1 MNRAFREAYDRELAL
16 LKERSKDFAADYP
29 GIADRLGGLL
39 EENLDPAVA
48 GLLEGSAFLAA
59 RVQLKIDDEFRTFT
73 HALLDQVFPDALSP
87 TPSVMLARANPPYDA
102 SGLEDGEVTFDAG
115 DYLDARYMD
124 ADKRVSCRFRLCAPL
139 TLWPLKLSKA
149 VYHGAPASLSALGQD
164 LLEGTKAG
172 FEIELSRL
180 NPSGQPDDAGPIS
193 GVAVDD
199 LPIYITA
206 PMNLGAQLYEQLF
219 CDSTRISIRYLNRHG
234 DATFR
239 RLPPGTI
246 EQVGFDQDNWLF
258 PHTGRL
264 FDGFSILRE
273 AFTFQRKFLG
283 FRLTGLRDALRGIN
297 TSNAQIV
304 IEFKRANDI
313 LNTRFEPEHLNLF
326 TAPAVNLFEESS
338 SQVRLD
344 RKKHEYIVVPDSS
357 PVTHYEIHDIAEVYA
372 HYKGHQAKVRVY
384 PLYGLPP
391 DGHEPSNVLYFT
403 SSRKARRLTD
413 KERRFGST
421 RARYRGTETF
431 ISLYEPPDAEPA
443 QRLQVKAL
451 CSNRHLTEYLPIAQG
466 DNDFY
471 LCEDQSV
478 TLTCVAGPTPPRD
491 ALVDIDAR
499 SGHRSR
505 AGDNYWRLL
514 SYLSLSHHGIDG
526 RGNGEQAAAA
536 LREMLSL
543 FADLS
548 DTVTES
554 QLQALRKVETRPV
567 VRTVART
574 DGFHPARGI
583 EVRVTFDED
592 AFDTTGIVLFGAVI
606 DRFLAEYSAINSFT
620 QCVIV
625 SEQRGELK
633 VWPPR
638 TGHGPIL

>member
-1 MNRAFREAYDRELAL
+1 MKRVFREAFDRELAL
-16 LKERSKDFAADYP
+16 LKERSRDFAADYP

-59 RVQLKIDDEFRTFT
+59 RVQVKIDDEFRTFT
-73 HALLDQVFPDALSP
+73 HALLDQIFPDALAP

-102 SGLEDGEVTFDAG
+102 SGLETGLTFEAG

-139 TLWPLKLSKA
+139 TLWPLKLTKA
-149 VYHGAPASLSALGQD
+149 VYHSAPASLSALGQD
-164 LLEGTKAG
+164 VVESTKAG
-172 FEIELSRL
+172 LEIELTRL
-180 NPSGQPDDAGPIS
+180 NASGQTEDAGPIS
-193 GVAVDD
+193 EVTIDS

-206 PMNLGAQLYEQLF
+206 PMNLGAQLYEQMF
-219 CDSTRISIRYLNRHG
+219 CDTTRVSIRYLNKHG
-234 DATFR
+234 DPTFR
-239 RLPPGTI
+239 RLPPDAI
-246 EQVGFDQDNWLF
+246 DQVGFDQNDWLF
-258 PHTGRL
+258 PHSGRI
-264 FDGFSILRE
+264 FQGFSVLRE

-283 FRLTGLRDALRGIN
+283 FRLNGLRNALHGIDLS
-297 TSNAQIV
+297 TVQIV
-304 IEFKRANDI
+304 IEFDKANPI
-313 LNTRFEPEHLNLF
+313 LSARFEPEQLQLY
-326 TAPAVNLFEESS
+326 TVPAVNLFEETS

-357 PVTHYEIHDIAEVYA
+357 PVTHYEIHDITDVYA
-372 HYKGHQAKVRVY
+372 HYKGHQAKVRIY

-403 SSRKARRLTD
+403 SARKPRRLTD
-413 KERRFGST
+413 KERRFGSA

-431 ISLYEPPDAEPA
+431 VSLYEPPEAEPA
-443 QRLQVKAL
+443 QRLQVRAL

-466 DNDFY
+466 ENDFY

-491 ALVDIDAR
+491 ALVDLDTRA
-499 SGHRSR
+499 GHRAR

-526 RGNGEQAAAA
+526 RGDIQSAAAA

-548 DTVTES
+548 DTVTEP
-554 QLQALRKVETRPV
+554 QLQALRTVETRPV

-574 DGFHPARGI
+574 DGYHPARGI
-583 EVRVTFDED
+583 EVKVTFDED

-620 QCVIV
+620 QCVIA
-625 SEQRGELK
+625 SEQRGTLK
-633 VWPPR
+633 TWPPR
-638 TGHGPIL
+638 TGNGPIL